1 MLPHL
6 SAECNLNCT
15 QPTDVF
21 CNVLK
26 YKALHKICVGNVT
39 CLLHS
44 ADRRCNINAIY
55 LHVLL
60 YIYIRCR
67 KCHVERSRDVLY
79 INVYRSLEFCVMS
92 KFLKIAK
99 WVLIVSVILVLA
111 VIIDNCIDNQPTP
124 LILKLLIPMAC
135 IGYYILW
142 KAEGNN

>member
-1 MLPHL
+1 MLPLL
-6 SAECNLNCT
+6 SAECNLNYA
-15 QPTDVF
+15 QPTDVV
-21 CNVLK
+21 CNILK
-26 YKALHKICVGNVT
+26 YKALRKMCVGNVT

-60 YIYIRCR
+60 YIYIFTVSKMSCRAKSRCLVY
-67 KCHVERSRDVLY
+67 KCVSFSGVLCHVKVSED
-79 INVYRSLEFCVMS
+79 S
-92 KFLKIAK
+92 KMGTH
-99 WVLIVSVILVLA
+99 
-111 VIIDNCIDNQPTP
+111 CIDNQPTS

>member
-6 SAECNLNCT
+6 SAECNLNYA

-21 CNVLK
+21 CNILK
-26 YKALHKICVGNVT
+26 YKALRKICVGNVT
-39 CLLHS
+39 YLLHS

-60 YIYIRCR
+60 YIYIFTVSKTSCR
-67 KCHVERSRDVLY
+67 AKSRYLVYKFVSFPEVLCHVKVSED
-79 INVYRSLEFCVMS
+79 S
-92 KFLKIAK
+92 KMGTH
-99 WVLIVSVILVLA
+99 
-111 VIIDNCIDNQPTP
+111 CIDNHPTS

>member
-60 YIYIRCR
+60 YIYIYG
-67 KCHVERSRDVLY
+67 VE
-79 INVYRSLEFCVMS
+79 NVMS
-92 KFLKIAK
+92 SE
-99 WVLIVSVILVLA
+99 VEMS
-111 VIIDNCIDNQPTP
+111 CI
-124 LILKLLIPMAC
+124 
-135 IGYYILW
+135 
-142 KAEGNN
+142 